1 MKRCIALLWLLAMLL
16 TACGG
21 APEIET
27 IAPDTTT
34 TQSENV
40 TQPISQISTETTT
53 TESTTEATTEPTTE
67 ATTEPTAETTTEPTT
82 EATTEPTTE
91 TTTEPITEEEPTTQ
105 AEDAGLDYVVNI
117 NSGKFHESS
126 CSSAASIASY
136 NRWDYHGTREELIDK
151 GYVPCKRCNP

>member
-34 TQSENV
+34 AQSENV

-53 TESTTEATTEPTTE
+53 TETPSETTTVP
-67 ATTEPTAETTTEPTT
+67 TTEPTT

-91 TTTEPITEEEPTTQ
+91 RTTEPTTEPATQATTEPT
-105 AEDAGLDYVVNI
+105 EDTGLDYVVNI

>member
-1 MKRCIALLWLLAMLL
+1 MKRFIALLWILAMLL

-21 APEIET
+21 APEIEP
-27 IAPDTTT
+27 IEPDSTT
-34 TQSENV
+34 TQTENM
-40 TQPISQISTETTT
+40 TQPSSQNPTETTT

-67 ATTEPTAETTTEPTT
+67 ATTEPT
-82 EATTEPTTE
+82 TE
-91 TTTEPITEEEPTTQ
+91 TTTDPITEEEPTTQ

-117 NSGKFHESS
+117 NSGKFHEPS
-126 CSSAASIASY
+126 CSSAESIASY